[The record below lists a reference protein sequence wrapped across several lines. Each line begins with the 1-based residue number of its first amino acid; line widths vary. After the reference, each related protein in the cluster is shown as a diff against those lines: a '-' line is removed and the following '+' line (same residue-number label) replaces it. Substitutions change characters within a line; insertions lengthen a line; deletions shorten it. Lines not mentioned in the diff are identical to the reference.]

1 MINLSVDTEGL
12 WSITLVGGG
21 GLPNVLKSPILSLFS
36 SRISA
41 GANNC
46 RPVKLSIA
54 PVPSSSPESSSVKIF
69 TSGGSMYIS

>member
-1 MINLSVDTEGL
+1 MINLSISVDTEAL
-12 WSITLVGGG
+12 TLVGGE

-36 SRISA
+36 YRISA

-46 RPVKLSIA
+46 RPVEFSIA
-54 PVPSSSPESSSVKIF
+54 PAPSSSPESSSVKIF